1 MMTIT
6 SNSVSMTGDTARQFA
21 RLSFAM
27 RQMGR
32 GLIMQPGGSYVSADG
47 LPLPSEEQIAAVL
60 AAAEKA
66 RLRAHLP
73 GITARQLRL
82 WLHGAG
88 LLQQIPTLI
97 AALPEP
103 QRTTAQIE
111 WEFSSDYQR
120 DHPLVTQLGAALGMT
135 SADMDLAWK
144 QAAGL

>member
-6 SNSVSMTGDTARQFA
+6 SNSVSMTGDTARQFL

-27 RQMGR
+27 RQLGR
-32 GLIMQPGGSYVSADG
+32 GLIMQPGGSYIPADG
-47 LPLPSEEQIAAVL
+47 LPLPSEEQISSAV
-60 AAAEKA
+60 AAAEQA
-66 RLRAHLP
+66 RLRTHLP

-88 LLQQIPTLI
+88 LLEQIPTLI

>member
-1 MMTIT
+1 MITIT
-6 SNSVSMTGDTARQFA
+6 LNSVSMTGDAARQFA
-21 RLSFAM
+21 RLSLAM

-32 GLIMQPGGSYVSADG
+32 GLIMQPGGSYISADG
-47 LPLPSEEQIAAVL
+47 SPLPSEKQITAAL
-60 AAAEKA
+60 AAADQASLRA
-66 RLRAHLP
+66 RLP
-73 GITARQLRL
+73 SITARQLRL

-88 LLQQIPTLI
+88 LLEHIPALI

-144 QAAGL
+144 QSAGL

>member
-1 MMTIT
+1 
-6 SNSVSMTGDTARQFA
+6 
-21 RLSFAM
+21 M
-27 RQMGR
+27 RHMGR
-32 GLIMQPGGSYVSADG
+32 GLMMQPGGSYISADG
-47 LPLPSEEQIAAVL
+47 SPLPSEEQITAAL
-60 AAAEKA
+60 AGAEQT
-66 RLRAHLP
+66 RLRARVP
-73 GITARQLRL
+73 SITARQLRL

-88 LLQQIPTLI
+88 LLEHIPALI

-144 QAAGL
+144 QSAGL

>member
-6 SNSVSMTGDTARQFA
+6 SNSVSMTGDTARQFL
-21 RLSFAM
+21 RLSLAM
-27 RQMGR
+27 CQMGR
-32 GLIMQPGGSYVSADG
+32 GLIMQPGGSYIPADG
-47 LPLPSEEQIAAVL
+47 LPLPSEDQITAALATAEQT
-60 AAAEKA
+60 

-73 GITARQLRL
+73 SITARQLRL

-88 LLQQIPTLI
+88 LLEQIPTLI

-111 WEFSSDYQR
+111 WEFSNDYQR

-135 SADMDLAWK
+135 SADMDLAWR

>member
-21 RLSFAM
+21 RLSLAM

-47 LPLPSEEQIAAVL
+47 SPLPSEKQITTAL
-60 AAAEKA
+60 AAAERT
-66 RLRAHLP
+66 RLRTSLP
-73 GITARQLRL
+73 AITARQLRL

-88 LLQQIPTLI
+88 LLEQIPALI

-144 QAAGL
+144 QAAGI

>member
-6 SNSVSMTGDTARQFA
+6 SNSVSMTGDTARQFL

-27 RQMGR
+27 RQLGR
-32 GLIMQPGGSYVSADG
+32 GLIMQPGGSYIPADG
-47 LPLPSEEQIAAVL
+47 LPLPSEEQITAAL
-60 AAAEKA
+60 ATAEQT

-88 LLQQIPTLI
+88 LLEQIPALI

-135 SADMDLAWK
+135 SADMDLAWR

>member
-6 SNSVSMTGDTARQFA
+6 SNSVSMTGDMARQFA
-21 RLSFAM
+21 RLSLAM

-32 GLIMQPGGSYVSADG
+32 GLMMQPGGSYISADG
-47 LPLPSEEQIAAVL
+47 SPLPSEEQIITAL
-60 AAAEKA
+60 AAAERT
-66 RLRAHLP
+66 RLRTSLP
-73 GITARQLRL
+73 AITARQLRL
-82 WLHGAG
+82 WLNGAG
-88 LLQQIPTLI
+88 LLEQIPALI